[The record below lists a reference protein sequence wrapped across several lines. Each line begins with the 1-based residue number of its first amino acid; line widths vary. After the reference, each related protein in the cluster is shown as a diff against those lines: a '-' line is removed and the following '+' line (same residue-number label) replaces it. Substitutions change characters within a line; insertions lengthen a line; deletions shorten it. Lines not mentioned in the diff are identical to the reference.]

1 MEPPDV
7 NPHRE
12 EVARR
17 ARLAPGASPLRFAWR
32 RMDHQMDA
40 IRPRVKTP
48 YETAAALIAK
58 LTRTEITVPVQC
70 ELVGRTA
77 VRVSLDP
84 EIIRADEPRVLGG
97 GGTASTPSQY
107 ALAALGSS
115 TAITFAYWSDRL
127 GIPIDLLRVDVQGDI
142 DLRGFVGLGEDVRPG
157 FCAAAMKVTISGP
170 ASVAQYEELQ
180 RVVDGHSPV
189 LDLFTN
195 RVPVKTTIAVV

>member
-1 MEPPDV
+1 M
-7 NPHRE
+7 N
-12 EVARR
+12 AM
-17 ARLAPGASPLRFAWR
+17 ST
-32 RMDHQMDA
+32 
-40 IRPRVKTP
+40 RVETP

-77 VRVSLDP
+77 VRISLDP
-84 EIIRADEPRVLGG
+84 EVIRADEPEVLGG

-107 ALAALGSS
+107 ALAALASG

-127 GIPIDLLRVDVQGDI
+127 GIPIDMLRVNVEGEI

-157 FCAAAMKVTISGP
+157 FGAARIGVTVSGP
-170 ASVAQYEELQ
+170 ASVEQYEQLQ
-180 RVVDGHSPV
+180 RVVDRHSPV

-195 RVPVKTTIAVV
+195 RVPVTTTIAVV